1 MCTKWLPIDNVSG
14 FCSADCE
21 ISFKKEAESWERY
34 KERYRQ
40 EGIQRRMNNRNE
52 HNKCLNCGDP
62 ILQKDKGR
70 FRRYC
75 DNDCKQE
82 AYRKRQKLQ
91 EVEKEKDNNKAI

>member
-1 MCTKWLPIDNVSG
+1 MCTKWLPIDHVSG

-21 ISFKKEAESWERY
+21 ISFKKEADSWERY

-62 ILQKDKGR
+62 ILQKNNGR

-75 DNDCKQE
+75 DDICKQE
-82 AYRKRQKLQ
+82 AYRERKKMKSGDH
-91 EVEKEKDNNKAI
+91 EKQNGNKV